1 MTKHTQQSNFYT
13 ACIYFC
19 LFLCAQ
25 KTKAVAYDGTNKRAL
40 ELGGQ
45 NAKQAGEFG
54 VKSKSGRLKMKNGF
68 LF

>member
-1 MTKHTQQSNFYT
+1 MEQASV
-13 ACIYFC
+13 
-19 LFLCAQ
+19 LW
-25 KTKAVAYDGTNKRAL
+25 
-40 ELGGQ
+40 ELWGQ

>member
-1 MTKHTQQSNFYT
+1 
-13 ACIYFC
+13 
-19 LFLCAQ
+19 LCA
-25 KTKAVAYDGTNKRAL
+25 KTKAVAYDGTSKRAL